1 MSVRIQICQEETAIF
16 SWAATITKTMETE
29 TLLLK
34 PMVIELKEMAT
45 YLLMPTTIKSM
56 DVTILLLVLMETLS
70 KEREIRS
77 LADFTNLLNYLLIVS
92 IVLSFLSI
100 MMKHY

>member
-1 MSVRIQICQEETAIF
+1 
-16 SWAATITKTMETE
+16 METE

-77 LADFTNLLNYLLIVS
+77 FADYTNLLNYLLIVS